1 MWHLLSSRVHPEG
14 FQFCHHHQQQHD
26 EAGDRTIV
34 NYTDYSYWYF
44 SNSNYTKYCW
54 EMCLAAGWLTLETN
68 PAMVSIVVFRVHPS
82 GFPYSE
88 AFVNGALAITCV
100 CLNIEGSEI
109 SLTFLKHEMSL
120 DVFGAYLQ
128 KQTPCITS
136 WRVCRILLTVHSSW
150 KKKATVTS
158 VWKSSGLRWI
168 SISSPVIFCTR
179 TKTFAMANHRSIPPF
194 RKWQPTT
201 KKSKKPRV
209 LWGQKTL
216 QTEMLTERVFW
227 FGESRYST
235 WTRSVGYEWW
245 EPGWGG
251 CECCG
256 KCDPELLNT
265 GFPTSERILK
275 WLHCVRERHHL
286 LCLNQTEHG
295 CFENARISPA
305 FWLYF
310 GKPTSL
316 WRTRRQ
322 ERKQAITISTN
333 RNI

>member
-44 SNSNYTKYCW
+44 SNSNYMKYCW

-150 KKKATVTS
+150 KKTRPSLRYESPPDWDGSRSLLQWFFVPAPRLSPWQITDQYRLS
-158 VWKSSGLRWI
+158 VSGNQQQKNR
-168 SISSPVIFCTR
+168 
-179 TKTFAMANHRSIPPF
+179 RS
-194 RKWQPTT
+194 
-201 KKSKKPRV
+201 
-209 LWGQKTL
+209 L
-216 QTEMLTERVFW
+216 
-227 FGESRYST
+227 
-235 WTRSVGYEWW
+235 
-245 EPGWGG
+245 
-251 CECCG
+251 
-256 KCDPELLNT
+256 
-265 GFPTSERILK
+265 
-275 WLHCVRERHHL
+275 
-286 LCLNQTEHG
+286 G
-295 CFENARISPA
+295 CFGDKKHFR
-305 FWLYF
+305 L
-310 GKPTSL
+310 
-316 WRTRRQ
+316 RC
-322 ERKQAITISTN
+322 
-333 RNI
+333 